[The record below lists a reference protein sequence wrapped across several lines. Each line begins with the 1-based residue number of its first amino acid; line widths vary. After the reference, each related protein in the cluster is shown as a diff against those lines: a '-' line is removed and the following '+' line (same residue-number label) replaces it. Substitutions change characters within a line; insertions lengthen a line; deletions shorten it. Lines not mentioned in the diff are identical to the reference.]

1 VTAGDR
7 EREPGRDLF
16 SYRPIG
22 IVRSPHAD
30 ARATPVQ
37 PSFARGYT
45 GTVEID
51 PGYEAGL
58 HGIEGFS
65 HIVLLVALHAARTM
79 APGDAGGLTVVPF
92 GADEPRGVFATRSP
106 SRPNPIGLTVVR
118 LLRREGCMLYVD
130 GLDVLDGTPVL
141 DVKPYVP
148 QCDIVPDA
156 REDWV
161 GAVTAAAARRGR
173 RASAGPPAA
182 APRVADQAVAAA
194 HDGTT
199 HAPETGS
206 LQITVLIDDHRG
218 EAELEAEHGLALWL
232 ETAAGAVLFDTGAG
246 PKAAANARR
255 LGVSLEGAET
265 VVLSHGHHDHTGGL
279 ATVLDEARYAQVVAH
294 PGVVLPR
301 WSRRSGGQVVA
312 IGMPRGASR
321 ALAACAARTAWTTD
335 HLELVPGVH
344 VTGTI
349 PRRRDDEGPAEAFF
363 LDPGTTIGDP
373 LPDDQALWIET
384 TEGPVIV
391 VGCAHSGLLATL
403 DRVAELR
410 GDERVRAVVG
420 GMHLLHAGAE
430 RLEHTVAEL
439 ERRRV
444 GIVAPGHCTGT
455 QASALLAERFGRRCL
470 PLYAGCQLRFD

>member
-1 VTAGDR
+1 MTAGDR
-7 EREPGRDLF
+7 ERGPGRDLF
-16 SYRPIG
+16 GYRPIG
-22 IVRSPHAD
+22 IVRSPHAE
-30 ARATPVQ
+30 AHATPVQ
-37 PSFARGYT
+37 PSFARGCT

-51 PGYEAGL
+51 PCYEAGL
-58 HGIEGFS
+58 DGIEGFS
-65 HIVLLVALHAARTM
+65 HIVLVVALHAARVV
-79 APGDAGGLTVVPF
+79 APGDDDGLTVVPF

-118 LLRREGCMLYVD
+118 LLRREGCTLHVD
-130 GLDVLDGTPVL
+130 GLDVLDATPVL

-148 QCDIVPDA
+148 QYDIVPDA

-173 RASAGPPAA
+173 RASAGPPAD
-182 APRVADQAVAAA
+182 APRVADQAAA
-194 HDGTT
+194 HGGTA
-199 HAPETGS
+199 HARATGS
-206 LQITVLIDDHRG
+206 LHITVLIDDHRG
-218 EAELEAEHGLALWL
+218 ETELEAEHGLALWL

-255 LGVSLEGAET
+255 LGVSLEGLET
-265 VVLSHGHHDHTGGL
+265 VVLSHGHYDHSGGL
-279 ATVLDEARYAQVVAH
+279 ATVLDEARFAQVVAH
-294 PGVVLPR
+294 PGVALPR
-301 WSRRSGGQVVA
+301 WSRRPDGQVVA

-321 ALAACAARTAWTTD
+321 ALAACAARTTWITD
-335 HLELVPGVH
+335 HLEVVPGVH
-344 VTGTI
+344 VTGPI
-349 PRRRDDEGPAEAFF
+349 PRPRDDEGPAEPFF
-363 LDPGTTIGDP
+363 LDRATTIGDP
-373 LPDDQALWIET
+373 LPDDQALWVET

-410 GDERVRAVVG
+410 GDARVRAVVG

-444 GIVAPGHCTGT
+444 GSVAPGHCTGT
-455 QASALLAERFGRRCL
+455 RASALLAERFRRRCL
-470 PLYAGCQLRFD
+470 PLHAGRRLQFA